1 MTNIDKIRTELE
13 HKLESKFMDIL
24 EKSGKSRML
33 VRNRNLQTSKAI
45 VIDVGQ
51 FSTKMGYAGEDKPQ
65 LIERTAIVKDFNGQI
80 ICGEDAIA
88 KGNYEVP
95 LKYSKIVE
103 YDKW

>member
-1 MTNIDKIRTELE
+1 
-13 HKLESKFMDIL
+13 
-24 EKSGKSRML
+24 
-33 VRNRNLQTSKAI
+33 
-45 VIDVGQ
+45 
-51 FSTKMGYAGEDKPQ
+51 MGYAGEDKPQ

-95 LKYSKIVE
+95 LKYSKIVD